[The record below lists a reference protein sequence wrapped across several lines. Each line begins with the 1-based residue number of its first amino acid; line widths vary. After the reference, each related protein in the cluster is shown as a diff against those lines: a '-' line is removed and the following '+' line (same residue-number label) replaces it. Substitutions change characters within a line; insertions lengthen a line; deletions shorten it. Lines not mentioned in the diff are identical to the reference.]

1 MVINKKKISPFEIL
15 LTIYNKCCT
24 INVFIYAVYILIINY
39 VEIHG
44 KGFIL
49 FARFLVV
56 IIILFFIYI
65 YILFYFM
72 VEVNKLYVKNKMETI

>member
-1 MVINKKKISPFEIL
+1 MFLYIL
-15 LTIYNKCCT
+15 YILTINS
-24 INVFIYAVYILIINY
+24 

-44 KGFIL
+44 KDFIL

-65 YILFYFM
+65 YNFILW
-72 VEVNKLYVKNKMETI
+72 

>member
-1 MVINKKKISPFEIL
+1 MFLYILYILVINS
-15 LTIYNKCCT
+15 
-24 INVFIYAVYILIINY
+24 

-44 KGFIL
+44 KDFIL

-65 YILFYFM
+65 YIILFYGRGEQI
-72 VEVNKLYVKNKMETI
+72 VCKK